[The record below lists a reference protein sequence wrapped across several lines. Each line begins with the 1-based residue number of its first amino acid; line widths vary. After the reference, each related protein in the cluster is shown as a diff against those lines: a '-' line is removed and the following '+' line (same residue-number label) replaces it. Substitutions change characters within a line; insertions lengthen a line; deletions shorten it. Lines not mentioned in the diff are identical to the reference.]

1 MPVRVFL
8 SYAHADE
15 SLRHK
20 FETHLAMLKRE
31 GEIEVWHDRE
41 LVVGD
46 HLDDEI
52 SDYLE
57 TADLI
62 VLLVSA
68 DFLASYY
75 CYEREMARALERAD
89 AGASRLAPIILRA
102 CDWKSTPFAKY
113 VLAPTDARPIVEHPD
128 IDAAF
133 LQVVN
138 ELRRAISKVT
148 EGRADNSAG
157 AGEETEVFIEDTVS
171 VPRSSNLRIRKEFS
185 EADAARFLDDAF
197 EFIFRFFENTVSE
210 LQKRN
215 PGIEGIVRRSNA
227 ERFTVE
233 LFQGGSRAS
242 SATVF
247 VSRSFGSE
255 PMIAYSNALTDQSN
269 SMNGGFRVEHDDQ
282 IQFLKPWMF
291 MFGRGGDE
299 KAKLSYHGAAELLW
313 EQVVAPLQR

>member
-1 MPVRVFL
+1 MVRVFL
-8 SYAHADE
+8 SYSHADE
-15 SLRHK
+15 TLRHK
-20 FETHLAMLKRE
+20 LETHLAMLKRE
-31 GEIEVWHDRE
+31 GEIAVWHDRE

-46 HLDDEI
+46 HLDSEI
-52 SDYLE
+52 SEYLE

-75 CYEREMARALERAD
+75 CYEREMERALERAK
-89 AGASRLAPIILRA
+89 AGEARLAPVILRA
-102 CDWKSTPFAKY
+102 CDWKSTPFAQF
-113 VLAPTDARPIVEHPD
+113 VLAPSDAKPIVEHPD

-138 ELRRAISKVT
+138 ELRRAISKMAEKPVL
-148 EGRADNSAG
+148 ADAE
-157 AGEETEVFIEDTVS
+157 ATVVFAEDTVS
-171 VPRSSNLRIRKEFS
+171 APRSSNLRIRKEFS
-185 EADAARFLDDAF
+185 DADAARFLDEAF
-197 EFIFRFFENTVSE
+197 DFVFRFFENTVAE

-215 PGIEGIVRRSNA
+215 PAIEGRVKRLND

-233 LFQGGSRAS
+233 LFQNGSRAS
-242 SATVF
+242 AATVF
-247 VSRSFGSE
+247 VSRSYGSDA
-255 PMIAYSNALTDQSN
+255 MIAYASELTDRSN
-269 SMNGGFRVEHDDQ
+269 SMNGGFMVDHDDQ

-299 KAKLSYHGAAELLW
+299 NAKLSFHGAAELLW

>member
-1 MPVRVFL
+1 
-8 SYAHADE
+8 
-15 SLRHK
+15 
-20 FETHLAMLKRE
+20 MLKRE

-41 LVVGD
+41 LIVGD
-46 HLDDEI
+46 QLDNEI

-75 CYEREMARALERAD
+75 CYEREMERSLQRAD
-89 AGASRLAPIILRA
+89 AGEARLAPIILRA
-102 CDWKSTPFAKY
+102 CDWKATPFAKY
-113 VLAPTDARPIVEHPD
+113 VLAPTDAKPIVEHPD

-138 ELRRAISKVT
+138 ELRRAISKIVEEPT
-148 EGRADNSAG
+148 SALP
-157 AGEETEVFIEDTVS
+157 EVQVFAEDQVS
-171 VPRSSNLRIRKEFS
+171 APRSSNLRIRKEFS
-185 EADAARFLDDAF
+185 DAEAARFLDEAF
-197 EFIFRFFENTVSE
+197 DFIYRFFENTVVE
-210 LQKRN
+210 LQRRN
-215 PGIEGIVRRSNA
+215 PTIEGIVKRSND
-227 ERFTVE
+227 ERFTIE
-233 LFQGGSRAS
+233 LFQNGSRAS

-247 VSRSFGSE
+247 VSRSYGNH
-255 PMIAYSNALTDQSN
+255 PMIAYATGLTDQSN

-291 MFGRGGDE
+291 MFGRGDE
-299 KAKLSYHGAAELLW
+299 EAKLSFHGAAELLW